1 MAVINCRSCGARV
14 NAEAIRCPECGAD
27 PRTGEGAV
35 SNEEWMTALRERAAQ
50 RELAYASTTRL
61 PAVTDLI
68 TPPGVAGLIAAVLAV
83 AGSALA
89 IVLVLRRSRR
99 REARREG

>member
-35 SNEEWMTALRERAAQ
+35 SDEEWMTALRERAAR
-50 RELAYASTTRL
+50 RELANASMTKL
-61 PAVTDLI
+61 PTVTDLV
-68 TPPGVAGLIAAVLAV
+68 TPPGLAGLIAAVLTLSGGV
-83 AGSALA
+83 LA
-89 IVLVLRRSRR
+89 IVLVLRRNRR
-99 REARREG
+99 REGREG